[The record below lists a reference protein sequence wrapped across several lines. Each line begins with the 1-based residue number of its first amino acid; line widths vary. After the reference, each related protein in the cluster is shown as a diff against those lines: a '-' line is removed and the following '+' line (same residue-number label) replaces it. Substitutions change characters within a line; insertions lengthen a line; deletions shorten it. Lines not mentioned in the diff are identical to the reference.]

1 MMDVSMNP
9 MLTAKISN
17 LVLPV
22 MMVCNSP
29 QFHQCAYHTNAKRAI
44 FDLITSDIPFKKNS
58 NFMCVFTL
66 HTCSCVGC
74 TMNTYSHTRWPSK
87 TSFFKRILYESAW
100 GYTHIEHTLSL
111 YVFHKCVRVFMC
123 ECVMLRYWCCMG
135 FQSTNFQK
143 NTHVEQHSM
152 S

>member
-1 MMDVSMNP
+1 MNVSMNP
-9 MLTAKISN
+9 MLTGKISN

-44 FDLITSDIPFKKNS
+44 FDLITSDIPFKKIQI
-58 NFMCVFTL
+58 
-66 HTCSCVGC
+66 SCVY
-74 TMNTYSHTRWPSK
+74 TVYTYAAV
-87 TSFFKRILYESAW
+87 SAVQR
-100 GYTHIEHTLSL
+100 THIRIHDGQAKRHFSNEFYTSQRGVIPTLSSTLSL

-135 FQSTNFQK
+135 IQSTNFQK